1 MTSILTPTRGE
12 VWWVDFDPS
21 VPPEQRKV
29 RPAVVMNDDDVG
41 RLNLRIVVPIT
52 EWRPAYAPYRWFVH
66 LDPTPENGLS
76 KESGADAFQVKSLS
90 LKRFRA
96 RLGILTPQETE
107 DIAAAIATCVGR

>member
-1 MTSILTPTRGE
+1 MTSIPMPSRGE
-12 VWWVDFDPS
+12 VWWIDFDPS

-90 LKRFRA
+90 LNRVRD
-96 RLGILTPQETE
+96 RLGILTAAETE
-107 DIAAAIATCVGR
+107 EIAATIANCVGN